1 MAQQEQLGITS
12 NNQLVITSN
21 NQLVITSN
29 NQLICTTNLI
39 LEAGGLETISDW
51 VYDNGTVIL
60 IEGLGKTCMVRM
72 IHPKEVSDPTRFV
85 SLEKFN
91 DKFREELSIPL
102 SHGKKKYIVRH
113 GHAAHNKPEATITI
127 EEAHDASL
135 TLIGRKQAEQSGLAI
150 FENSQGCLSHLTV
163 YVSDLV
169 RTMETA
175 KILLDQFSEEN
186 RVQMC
191 EVLISARENI
201 RPIKGTHHWKRDDHL
216 REIAIDPFLP
226 IERLRDLA
234 PGKTD
239 NQIERMRVENLP
251 RNDPIGNPDGCIR
264 KIGEL
269 TIDWS
274 IYTAKLEKAYAEK
287 KTFGQAASEEL
298 LFDFLFEKK

>member
-1 MAQQEQLGITS
+1 MAEHTPITSREQLGITS
-12 NNQLVITSN
+12 NNQLI
-21 NQLVITSN
+21 ITSN

-60 IEGLGKTCMVRM
+60 IEGHGKTCMVRM

-85 SLEKFN
+85 SLETFN
-91 DKFREELSIPL
+91 ERFRDELSIPL

-113 GHAAHNKPEATITI
+113 GHAGHNKYGATL
-127 EEAHDASL
+127 EESHDASL
-135 TLIGRKQAEQSGLAI
+135 TLIGRKQAEQSGIAI
-150 FENSQGCLSHLTV
+150 FENSQGCLLHLTV

-191 EVLISARENI
+191 EVLIAARENI

-239 NQIERMRVENLP
+239 IQIEQMRRENLP
-251 RNDPIGNPDGCIR
+251 RNDPIGNPDECIR

-274 IYTAKLEKAYAEK
+274 VYIAKLEKAYAEK

-298 LFDFLFEKK
+298 LFDFLFEKNK